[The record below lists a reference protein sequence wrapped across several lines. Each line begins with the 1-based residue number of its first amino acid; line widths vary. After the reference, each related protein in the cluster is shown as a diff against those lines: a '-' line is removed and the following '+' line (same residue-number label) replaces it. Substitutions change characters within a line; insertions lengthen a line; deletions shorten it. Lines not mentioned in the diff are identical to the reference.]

1 MKKILATI
9 LISLCLLATSCKKEY
24 KPLRIEVYQMTNVP
38 YFISYQNIDNKGQVV
53 YQDTTS
59 WGAYTII
66 YTPIAKR
73 NVLHSEG
80 GKIKISIQSESLN
93 LDTIVSGNFD
103 YNWDNQ

>member
-1 MKKILATI
+1 MKKIII
-9 LISLCLLATSCKKEY
+9 LLSLITLLATSCKKEY

-38 YFISYQNIDNKGQVV
+38 YFITYQNIDNKGQVV

-59 WGAYTII
+59 WSAYTII
-66 YTPIAKR
+66 HTPIAKR